1 MCSINHELKAIFIH
15 IPKCGGLFIE
25 KILTDFYDF
34 TTYYFTHEKHSNFVL
49 QDRPDSADSADSA
62 DFCDEMSDE
71 MSDVM
76 NDDKTSQQKRK
87 TQGFLHITNQG
98 VLRYFMSSV
107 KHSEKQNMNMEK
119 WNEYTKFAFIR
130 NPYDKIVS
138 AWKYINKLSLEP
150 ITFKDFL
157 KSKDTCTSYTYFHA
171 FITQYEQLLNI
182 DNELK
187 IDFFGKFE
195 ELNDNLA
202 NILLKI
208 NLDEK
213 INHAN
218 VIKNS
223 IKFNSSGNTINYIGY
238 YTNEL
243 IQIVNELFEIDFIK
257 FGFKKCKNMN
267 ELIEDSALYFVS
279 DEMFA
284 SNNEVLLNKLTT
296 NNNIDISEDKSV
308 KVYSDEDKVKNK
320 DETINKKEIPTL
332 SVNGLTINIDKQIN
346 SACKNI
352 IYENP
357 VPVQLNDDTPRM
369 SADMLK
375 NMSQIHLEG
384 VMEVFRRASEITKN
398 AVSKTSTEIT
408 KNTVTE
414 ITKNTVTETSTD
426 K

>member
-1 MCSINHELKAIFIH
+1 MCSINHDLKAIFIH

-49 QDRPDSADSADSA
+49 QDRPDSAD
-62 DFCDEMSDE
+62 FCDNMSDE
-71 MSDVM
+71 M

-157 KSKDTCTSYTYFHA
+157 KSKDTCNSYTYFHA

-195 ELNDNLA
+195 ELNNNLA

-279 DEMFA
+279 DETFK

-296 NNNIDISEDKSV
+296 NNNIKISEDKV
-308 KVYSDEDKVKNK
+308 EDKVEEKIDKK
-320 DETINKKEIPTL
+320 DEPINKKEINTL
-332 SVNGLTINIDKQIN
+332 SVNGLTINIDKQIE
-346 SACKNI
+346 SSCKNI
-352 IYENP
+352 IYDGSQTIPLESDNNTN
-357 VPVQLNDDTPRM
+357 LLTRE
-369 SADMLK
+369 MLK
-375 NMSQIHLEG
+375 SFPQIHLAGIIET
-384 VMEVFRRASEITKN
+384 FRRASEATKN
-398 AVSKTSTEIT
+398 NSTN
-408 KNTVTE
+408 KNNN
-414 ITKNTVTETSTD
+414 K
-426 K
+426 